1 MRRCATRVR
10 SRWGTRTSCGGPW
23 ASTEGPPEPPA
34 RELTAETTFLV
45 TGAAGSIVSAITAD
59 LASASGGT
67 FHLFD
72 LVPEPDPDDPDL
84 QRFASD
90 RDQLKRDLAERI
102 KDRGE
107 RPTPKLVERE
117 LARIERA
124 GAALS
129 ALEAIREGG
138 GTAHWHQVDL
148 TDPAQVGEA
157 VASARAGG
165 HIDVL
170 IHAAGLEVSH
180 FLPDKPQAEYDL
192 VFDVKA
198 DGWFNLLHAL
208 RDTDVG
214 TAVVFSSIAA
224 RFGNAGQTDY
234 SAANDLLCKSISSMR
249 RGGAV
254 GRGIAID
261 WTAWAE
267 IGMASRGSIPKMME
281 MAGID
286 MLPPRVGVPIVRRRA
301 DGSRPRRRAVGC
313 GLARADARGAAPHRR
328 HRP

>member
-1 MRRCATRVR
+1 M
-10 SRWGTRTSCGGPW
+10 
-23 ASTEGPPEPPA
+23 
-34 RELTAETTFLV
+34 
-45 TGAAGSIVSAITAD
+45 
-59 LASASGGT
+59 
-67 FHLFD
+67 
-72 LVPEPDPDDPDL
+72 
-84 QRFASD
+84 
-90 RDQLKRDLAERI
+90 
-102 KDRGE
+102 
-107 RPTPKLVERE
+107 
-117 LARIERA
+117 
-124 GAALS
+124 
-129 ALEAIREGG
+129 
-138 GTAHWHQVDL
+138 DL

-165 HIDVL
+165 RIDVL

-208 RDTDVG
+208 RDADVG

-249 RGGAV
+249 RGGAMD
-254 GRGIAID
+254 RGIAID

-286 MLPPRVGVPIVRRRA
+286 MLPPQVGVPIVRRELTA
-301 DGSRPRRRAVGC
+301 AGPGGEVLVAGSLGLMLEERHPTGGIDPERRPKLV
-313 GLARADARGAAPHRR
+313 AAPPGPMSGADRR
-328 HRP
+328 DDGRRGPAGARRSRSEPAGLPQ